1 MAPKWPLDASIM
13 TPTFD
18 QKVIRSHRIIGYDPS
33 SVKAFGKPETPRSF
47 SLPKV

>member
-18 QKVIRSHRIIGYDPS
+18 QKVIRAIGSLDMIRHLS
-33 SVKAFGKPETPRSF
+33 RHFGKPETPRSF